1 MVEMESIKDTAGK
14 VARQAGVKRT
24 PGKAS
29 HTTSVDNPSVL
40 NSIGDP
46 NCPICKGIG
55 FVSRDLPVGH
65 PDFGKIQVCECRKD
79 QVTASFRNRLYEMS
93 NLDALTDFTFAS
105 FQPRGRD
112 KFTKP
117 QADSIETAFITTK
130 RYADN
135 LKGWLFIWG
144 GYGCGKTHLAASVAN
159 SAVARNIPT
168 LFLTVPDLLDS
179 LRFTFDSQETS
190 FEERFDEIRNIPLL
204 VLDDFGTQNMT
215 NWALEKLFQIINYRY
230 INQLPLVVTSN
241 QSVELIEGR
250 LRSRFLDSTSVTRI
264 NIQAPDYRNPSAT
277 DDYPELSTLRTLMS
291 QTFDNFDLRKGES
304 KSKENLASLEQA
316 FLTAK
321 NYSADPEGW
330 LVLQGEPG
338 CGKTHL
344 AAAIGHTLTAQ
355 QKPVLFV
362 SVPDLLDHLRAT
374 FSPDSNV
381 SYDKRFEDIKTA
393 SYLILDDLGT
403 HTATPWS
410 REKLYQLFNHRYNAA
425 LPTVI
430 TVSAQISDLDKKL
443 QNRMND
449 TRLCRIIHITV
460 SSYHDLPRKS
470 STKKTPQ
477 TKYEKTPY

>member
-14 VARQAGVKRT
+14 VARQAGVKRA
-24 PGKAS
+24 PGKP
-29 HTTSVDNPSVL
+29 TQTDMNNPSPK
-40 NSIGDP
+40 NNIGDP

-65 PDFGKIQVCECRKD
+65 PDFGKVQVCECRKD

-93 NLDALTDFTFAS
+93 NLDALKDFTFDS

-112 KFTKP
+112 RLTKP
-117 QADSIETAFITTK
+117 QADSIETAFITTR

-179 LRFTFDSQETS
+179 LRFTFDSQEIS

-215 NWALEKLFQIINYRY
+215 SWALEKLFQIINYRY

-250 LRSRFLDSTSVTRI
+250 LRSRFLDSTAVVRI
-264 NIQAPDYRNPSAT
+264 NIQAPDYRNPSAS
-277 DDYPELSTLRTLMS
+277 DDYPELSALGTLLS
-291 QTFDNFDLRKGES
+291 QKFDNFDLRTGEGIP
-304 KSKENLASLEQA
+304 KEKLATLEQA

-321 NYSADPEGW
+321 NYAANPEGW
-330 LVLQGEPG
+330 LVFHGEPWS
-338 CGKTHL
+338 GKTHL
-344 AAAIGHTLTAQ
+344 AAAIGHSLTAQ

-362 SVPDLLDHLRAT
+362 NVPDLLDHLRAT
-374 FSPDSNV
+374 FSPDSDTA
-381 SYDKRFEDIKTA
+381 YDRRFEDIRTA
-393 SYLILDDLGT
+393 SYLILNDLGT
-403 HTATPWS
+403 QSTTPWS
-410 REKLYQLFNHRYNAA
+410 REKLYQLFNHRYNSE

-430 TVSAQISDLDKKL
+430 TVSSRLSDLDKRL
-443 QNRMND
+443 LSRIND
-449 TRLCRIIHITV
+449 GRLCRVIEITV
-460 SSYHDLPRKS
+460 PSYRGTARKTTGRKTS
-470 STKKTPQ
+470 HSTL
-477 TKYEKTPY
+477 EKTPL

>member
-14 VARQAGVKRT
+14 VARQVQAKRAAGQSAPADGAGANPVK
-24 PGKAS
+24 
-29 HTTSVDNPSVL
+29 

-65 PDFGKIQVCECRKD
+65 PDFGKVQVCECRKD
-79 QVTASFRNRLYEMS
+79 QVTASFRSRLYEMS
-93 NLDALTDFTFAS
+93 NLDALKDLTFAS

-112 KFTKP
+112 NITKA
-117 QADSIETAFITTK
+117 QADSTEAAFITTK

-135 LKGWLFIWG
+135 LKGWLFLWG
-144 GYGCGKTHLAASVAN
+144 GYGCGKTHLAAAIAN

-179 LRFTFDSQETS
+179 LRFTFDSEETS
-190 FEERFDEIRNIPLL
+190 FEERFDEIRNMPLL

-215 NWALEKLFQIINYRY
+215 SWALEKLFQIINYRY

-250 LRSRFLDSTSVTRI
+250 LRSRFLDSASVERI
-264 NIQAPDYRNPSAT
+264 NIQAPDYRNPSAA
-277 DDYPELSTLRTLMS
+277 DDYPELSALGTLLS
-291 QTFDNFDLRKGES
+291 QKFENFDLRKDEGIP
-304 KSKENLASLEQA
+304 KEKLATLEQA
-316 FLTAK
+316 FLTARDF
-321 NYSADPEGW
+321 AEHPEGW
-330 LVLQGEPG
+330 LVLHGEYG

-344 AAAIGHTLTAQ
+344 AAAIGHSLTAH

-374 FSPDSNV
+374 FSPDSNTP
-381 SYDKRFEDIKTA
+381 YDRRFDDIRTA

-403 HTATPWS
+403 QTATPWS
-410 REKLYQLFNHRYNAA
+410 REKLYQLFNHRYNSG

-430 TVSAQISDLDKKL
+430 TVSAHLADLDKRL
-443 QNRMND
+443 MSRMTD
-449 TRLCRIIHITV
+449 DRLCRIIEINV
-460 SSYHDLPRKS
+460 PSYRGSTRKR
-470 STKKTPQ
+470 TTRKTPRSNL
-477 TKYEKTPY
+477 ENTPL